1 MNYSLLKTIVE
12 QLELYEQENK
22 DFNSDNLTSFVL
34 WLNKKLDDT
43 TPQQMEQTGIPLDGL
58 LMAYISNLYKYV
70 KHYAKKIFE
79 NTIITGIDDFV
90 FLMTIRY
97 QTNISKSELIQQHLL
112 EISSGMEILKRLQK
126 EKLVEEVENEGDK
139 RKKSLQLTNKGSDI
153 LNNLMPELGKVAT
166 LASANLENT
175 EKIKLLNTLKYLDD
189 FHKDIYHR
197 KNFKNL
203 SVEEILKNKL

>member
-1 MNYSLLKTIVE
+1 MNYSLLKTLVE
-12 QLELYEQENK
+12 QLELYEKEEK
-22 DFNSDNLTSFVL
+22 KYRTADLADFVL

-43 TPQQMEQTGIPLDGL
+43 TPMQTEQTGIPLDGL

-70 KHYAKKIFE
+70 KHYAKKILE
-79 NTIITGIDDFV
+79 NTVLTGIDDFV

-126 EKLVEEVENEGDK
+126 DSLIEEVENKEDK
-139 RKKSLQLTNKGSDI
+139 RKKSLKLTEKGEFLLDS
-153 LNNLMPELGKVAT
+153 LMPEIGKVAS

-189 FHKDIYHR
+189 FHKDIYHQ

-203 SVEEILKNKL
+203 SVEEIVKDKL